1 MLVMRESN
9 DLDRGELRLDEKEKE
24 IRLTTARN
32 ASTLS
37 ILRRVDRQ
45 LRSETVFILSCHCSY
60 GPSSSLLLRLD
71 LPCDN
76 VRVM

>member
-1 MLVMRESN
+1 MLVMRKSVVGSKEKK
-9 DLDRGELRLDEKEKE
+9 LRLEGKE

-60 GPSSSLLLRLD
+60 GPSSSLLLRFD

-76 VRVM
+76 VRVV

>member
-37 ILRRVDRQ
+37 IVRRVDRQ

>member
-37 ILRRVDRQ
+37 IVRRVDRQ

-60 GPSSSLLLRLD
+60 GPSSSFLLRFD

-76 VRVM
+76 VRVV

>member
-37 ILRRVDRQ
+37 IVRRVDRQ

-60 GPSSSLLLRLD
+60 GPSSSLLL
-71 LPCDN
+71 
-76 VRVM
+76 